1 MSVSTTTAPAPVA
14 ANSAG
19 REPICEARHLTV
31 VYGSNER
38 PTLSDIS
45 LAIYPG
51 EVVAILG
58 LSGCGK
64 STLLRSL
71 IGLIKPS
78 GGEVLAHGKPLVGI
92 HPGVALVFQSFAL
105 YPWLTVKENI
115 EVAFDGLTLEPA
127 EMARRVLKC
136 IDLVGLEGFE
146 EAYPKE
152 LSGGMKQR
160 VGFARALARGPELLC
175 MDEPFSALDV
185 LTAESLR
192 SEVYRLLSDRTPAQG
207 VPNGTPAGAAPA
219 ASVGQVR
226 SVLIITHNIEEAVF
240 LADRVVVLGARPGRI
255 RQIIENDVPHPRE
268 TQSPSF
274 QRLMKRIHD
283 VIAGEH
289 LPEEPAAPTAEPA
302 AGGLATP
309 APLPHVNIGQIFGL
323 MEMISDR
330 GGQVDV
336 FTLDQLTEYDFGQ
349 TLAVIKA
356 AEMLD
361 FLDTPKNQVVLTP
374 IGREALKGDI
384 NFRKRIFRQQ
394 LQTLGT
400 FQFVIQLLKEA
411 KGHRLPHEIVEE
423 ELAVRLTTEDTD
435 RVMKTIIGWGRFAE
449 LFGYSPDT
457 EEMYLDT
464 ASDAEPSGAATGDNS
479 QQGR

>member
-1 MSVSTTTAPAPVA
+1 MSLSTLAAAPGAPPA
-14 ANSAG
+14 TG
-19 REPICEARHLTV
+19 REPICEARHLSVT
-31 VYGSNER
+31 YGTNDR
-38 PTLSDIS
+38 PTLADIS

-115 EVAFDGLTLEPA
+115 EVAFDGLSLEPA
-127 EMARRVLKC
+127 EIARRIVRC
-136 IDLVGLEGFE
+136 IDVVGLEGFE

-192 SEVYRLLSDRTPAQG
+192 SEVYRLLSDR
-207 VPNGTPAGAAPA
+207 GTPTSSAPA
-219 ASVGQVR
+219 AIGQVR

-240 LADRVVVLGARPGRI
+240 LADRVVVLGARPGHI
-255 RQIIENDVPHPRE
+255 RQIIQNDVPHPRE
-268 TQSPSF
+268 YQMPQF
-274 QRLMKRIHD
+274 QKLVKRIHD

-289 LPEEPAAPTAEPA
+289 LPETPAVAVTAAPETA
-302 AGGLATP
+302 AGGLAIP
-309 APLPHVNIGQIFGL
+309 APLPHVNTGQIFGL
-323 MEMISDR
+323 MEMITDR

-336 FTLDQLTEYDFGQ
+336 FSLDQLTEYDFGQ

-356 AEMLD
+356 GEMLD
-361 FLDTPKNQVVLTP
+361 FLDTPKNKVIMTSL
-374 IGREALKGDI
+374 GREVLDGDI
-384 NFRKRIFRQQ
+384 NFRKRAFRQQ

-411 KGHRLPHEIVEE
+411 KNHRLPREVVEE
-423 ELAVRLTTEDTD
+423 EIAVRLTSEDTE

-464 ASDAEPSGAATGDNS
+464 ASDSGAADAGGVNAAT
-479 QQGR
+479 

>member
-1 MSVSTTTAPAPVA
+1 MT
-14 ANSAG
+14 
-19 REPICEARHLTV
+19 I
-31 VYGSNER
+31 VYGTSER

-105 YPWLTVKENI
+105 YPWLTVKENV

-136 IDLVGLEGFE
+136 IDVVGLEGFE

-192 SEVYRLLSDRTPAQG
+192 SEVYRLLSDRT
-207 VPNGTPAGAAPA
+207 TPSNALAGPAPA

-240 LADRVVVLGARPGRI
+240 LADRVVVLARRPGRI

-268 TQSPSF
+268 YQTPLF
-274 QRLMKRIHD
+274 QRLVKRIHD

-289 LPEEPAAPTAEPA
+289 LPEPATAA
-302 AGGLATP
+302 AQPESVGGLATP

-323 MEMISDR
+323 MEMITDR

-356 AEMLD
+356 GEMLD
-361 FLDTPKNQVVLTP
+361 FLDTPKNHVMLTP
-374 IGREALKGDI
+374 LGQEALHGDI
-384 NFRKRIFRQQ
+384 NFRKRVFRQQ

-411 KGHRLPHEIVEE
+411 KNHRLPREIVEE
-423 ELAVRLTTEDTD
+423 ELAVRLTTEDTE
-435 RVMKTIIGWGRFAE
+435 RVMKTIIGWGRFGE

-457 EEMYLDT
+457 DEMYLDV
-464 ASDAEPSGAATGDNS
+464 ASDAEKPASSTM
-479 QQGR
+479 R

>member
-1 MSVSTTTAPAPVA
+1 MSLSTTTAPALPA
-14 ANSAG
+14 SSSPG

-31 VYGSNER
+31 VYGTNER

-105 YPWLTVKENI
+105 YPWLTVKENV

-192 SEVYRLLSDRTPAQG
+192 SEVYRLLSDRTPG
-207 VPNGTPAGAAPA
+207 GAAPA

-268 TQSPSF
+268 YQTPAF
-274 QRLMKRIHD
+274 QRLVKRIHD

-289 LPEEPAAPTAEPA
+289 LPEEPAAPAAAGPETA
-302 AGGLATP
+302 AGGLAVP
-309 APLPHVNIGQIFGL
+309 APLPHVNTGQIFGL
-323 MEMISDR
+323 MGMIADR
-330 GGQVDV
+330 GGKVDV

-356 AEMLD
+356 GEMLD
-361 FLDTPKNQVVLTP
+361 FLDTPKNQVILTP
-374 IGREALKGDI
+374 LGREALNGDI
-384 NFRKRIFRQQ
+384 NFRKRVFRQQ

-400 FQFVIQLLKEA
+400 FQFVIQLLREA
-411 KGHRLPHEIVEE
+411 KNHRLPHDVVEE

-457 EEMYLDT
+457 EELYLDT
-464 ASDAEPSGAATGDNS
+464 ASDSEPAGPVAATDSTREPRN
-479 QQGR
+479 

>member
-1 MSVSTTTAPAPVA
+1 MSVSSLPANGPIPAAAPGQV
-14 ANSAG
+14 
-19 REPICEARHLTV
+19 PICEARNLTI
-31 VYGSNER
+31 VYGTNDR
-38 PTLSDIS
+38 PTLKDIS

-71 IGLIKPS
+71 IGLIKPT

-105 YPWLTVKENI
+105 YPWLTVKENV

-192 SEVYRLLSDRTPAQG
+192 SEVYRLLSDRSA
-207 VPNGTPAGAAPA
+207 PAGTAPA

-268 TQSPSF
+268 YQSPLF
-274 QRLMKRIHD
+274 QRLVKRIHD

-289 LPEEPAAPTAEPA
+289 LPQEPAAPATAGPEAA

-323 MEMISDR
+323 MEMITDR
-330 GGQVDV
+330 GGKVDV

-361 FLDTPKNQVVLTP
+361 FLDTPKNQVILTP
-374 IGREALKGDI
+374 LGQQALQGDI
-384 NFRKRIFRQQ
+384 NFRKRVFRQQ

-400 FQFVIQLLKEA
+400 FQFVIQLLQEA
-411 KGHRLPHEIVEE
+411 KDHHLPREIVEE

-449 LFGYSPDT
+449 LFGYST
-457 EEMYLDT
+457 ESNELYLDDGAT
-464 ASDAEPSGAATGDNS
+464 SAPEPAK
-479 QQGR
+479 